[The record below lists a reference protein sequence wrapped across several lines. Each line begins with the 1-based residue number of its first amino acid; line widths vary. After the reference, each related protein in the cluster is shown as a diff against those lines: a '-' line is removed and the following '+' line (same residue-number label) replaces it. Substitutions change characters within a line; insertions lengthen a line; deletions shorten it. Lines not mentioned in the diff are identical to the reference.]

1 MSIGTVWLSGWI
13 SLLSIVS
20 TKYLWYTCCQPVQLD
35 RAAVTLHNFF
45 LQAEMHTEDAVT
57 HSTVLEGMKDKSQPQ
72 TETCAE
78 RQVQTTQTNRE
89 PQTTEGQLLWN

>member
-1 MSIGTVWLSGWI
+1 M
-13 SLLSIVS
+13 
-20 TKYLWYTCCQPVQLD
+20 QLD